1 MPLEYGSSKKP
12 RMVAKGKFPR
22 KEVPCAEG
30 STEEDTGRNVA
41 DLVTSP
47 AMAALRVINASEGAA
62 MAETL
67 DVPALLEVLRNQ
79 GDAVIRGDVA
89 RTEAMLVSQATAL
102 QTLFAR
108 LTEKA
113 LGAEYLGHFEAFMK
127 LALRAQSQCRA
138 TLETLAAIKN
148 PPVVYAQQA
157 NVTTGP
163 QQINN
168 GIIQPAQPRGIRNA
182 QNQLSGESVELPP
195 HTGTP
200 TTASRANQ
208 AVEAMGEI
216 HRAEDHGREDAI
228 VTTRV

>member
-1 MPLEYGSSKKP
+1 MANPQTKQPASSS
-12 RMVAKGKFPR
+12 ANFPR
-22 KEVPCAEG
+22 KDVQCVEG
-30 STEEDTGRNVA
+30 RSDEETGKNVA

-47 AMAALRVINASEGAA
+47 AMAALRIINASEGAS
-62 MAETL
+62 MADTL
-67 DVPALLEVLRNQ
+67 DVPALLEVLRGQ
-79 GDAVIRGDVA
+79 CDAVNRGELT

-138 TLETLAAIKN
+138 TLETLVTIKN

-168 GIIQPAQPRGIRNA
+168 GITQSAQPRGIRNA
-182 QNQLSGESVELPP
+182 QNQLSGGFIGVLPN
-195 HTGTP
+195 TVS
-200 TTASRANQ
+200 AL
-208 AVEAMGEI
+208 
-216 HRAEDHGREDAI
+216 
-228 VTTRV
+228 

>member
-1 MPLEYGSSKKP
+1 MPLDYGSPKKP

-47 AMAALRVINASEGAA
+47 AMAALRVINASEGAT

-67 DVPALLEVLRNQ
+67 DVPTLLEVLRNQ
-79 GDAVIRGDVA
+79 GDAVIRGDLA

-113 LGAEYLGHFEAFMK
+113 LSADYLGHFEAFMK

-138 TLETLAAIKN
+138 TLETLAAVKN

-168 GIIQPAQPRGIRNA
+168 GIAQPAQPRGIRKA
-182 QNQLSGESVELPP
+182 QNQLSGEGIELPP
-195 HTGTP
+195 YTGAP

-208 AVEAMGEI
+208 EVEALGKI
-216 HRAEDHGREDAI
+216 DGPQKRGR
-228 VTTRV
+228 